1 MFEEQNLPD
10 SKVSVFHLQQV
21 DPRLRTKK
29 GLRDKVAV
37 SLPLGSKE
45 AYVLWRQRG
54 WRWWMGWRT
63 ERLFLCGPQTHDKA
77 T

>member
-10 SKVSVFHLQQV
+10 SKVSVFHLHQV
-21 DPRLRTKK
+21 DRRLRTKN

-45 AYVLWRQRG
+45 AYVVWRQR
-54 WRWWMGWRT
+54 GWRT
-63 ERLFLCGPQTHDKA
+63 ERLFLFGPQTHDKA